1 MLFSGLFG
9 ILWDVWGLFRASLIL
24 RVCKNPENH
33 KPAGSGL
40 TGFFPFG
47 FRVRVRVLIKADF
60 GLITMENT
68 LYMGSGTS
76 TLSPAH
82 KVHPNLKKSGHFVN
96 PIGYFK
102 MANAKNFWSAD
113 SYPVSM

>member
-1 MLFSGLFG
+1 MISITGTAMTKGLV
-9 ILWDVWGLFRASLIL
+9 LN

-33 KPAGSGL
+33 KPAVSGL

-82 KVHPNLKKSGHFVN
+82 KVHPNF
-96 PIGYFK
+96 
-102 MANAKNFWSAD
+102 
-113 SYPVSM
+113 